1 MTRVPVLFAL
11 LAFVSTAAAQRSLT
25 LWVDP
30 VRGDDARS
38 GTSREQALR
47 TVAEAWSRL
56 PEQAASGARIYLTE
70 GLHAGF
76 TASRPHRGV
85 SMEAAGDPGSA
96 QIGPL
101 DLSGSRDVVLR
112 GLQVDALRCEGCES
126 VVADRAALATG
137 LGIEPSRLRM
147 VIAGTG
153 TASRTVQFTG
163 TGSVNVSSP
172 VPWLT
177 VTGGSPLTLPGS
189 VTVTANLTTP
199 GVYNTS
205 LIVGGP
211 AIDGFLPVEVAV
223 FTPGAMAQIFGDVP
237 GGHPWVDYIYLLN
250 RFAITVGCRAA
261 PLNFCP
267 GETVTQAQMAA
278 FLIRAVAGEGFAYP
292 IQPYFTDVP
301 ASNTLFSYIQ
311 KMRELNI
318 NPGCGNN
325 QFCPNALVTR
335 GQMAQYIIRALYGE
349 SFPYDNTPRFGDVPS
364 SSALFPYVQKMYDL
378 GITQGCTSGNY
389 CPNDTV
395 TREQMAAFL
404 SRAFFRYGNLNSPVP
419 TPPPPPP
426 PPAPSSGPTL
436 GGCPMFPA
444 DNIWNTAIDTLPV
457 HARSTDWVNTIGA
470 SRTLKADF
478 GSGLWNGG
486 VIGIPYVI
494 VPQGQAKV
502 GITFEYDEDSDPGP
516 YPIPPNPPI
525 EGGGDRHILVLEQG
539 VCKLW
544 EVFAAQSNGNGTWSA
559 GSGAVFNLNSNAP
572 LRPSG
577 WTSADAAG
585 LPILHGLVRYDEVL
599 GGEIKH
605 AIRFTAPQTKREFVW
620 PARHYASS
628 LTGTQYPPMGARF
641 RLKAGFDISTYAPRV
656 QVILRAMKKYGIIL
670 ADNGS
675 AWYVNGAPDERWD
688 NDELRQFARL
698 VGSNFEAVDSSSL
711 MIDVNSG
718 AARQP

>member
-11 LAFVSTAAAQRSLT
+11 LALAFPAAAQHSFT
-25 LWVDP
+25 VWVDP

-38 GTSREQALR
+38 GTSRLQALR

-56 PEQAASGARIYLTE
+56 PPQAAGARIYLTE

-76 TASRPHRGV
+76 TASQARRNV
-85 SMEAAGDPGSA
+85 SIEAAGDPGSA
-96 QIGPL
+96 QVGAL
-101 DLSGSRDVVLR
+101 DLSGSRDVILR
-112 GLQVDALRCEGCES
+112 GLQVDALRCEGCEG
-126 VVADRAALATG
+126 VTQDRAISAVG
-137 LGIEPSRLRM
+137 IGIEPARLRL

-163 TGSVNVSSP
+163 TGSVNVASVVS
-172 VPWLT
+172 WLT
-177 VTGGSPLTLPGS
+177 VTGGNPLNLPGS

-199 GVYNTS
+199 GIYNTS

-211 AIDGFLPVEVAV
+211 AIDGFLPVEVVV
-223 FTPGAMAQIFGDVP
+223 FAPGAMSQIFNDVP
-237 GGHPWVDYIYLLN
+237 GSHPWVDYIYLLN
-250 RFAITVGCRAA
+250 RFAITVGCRTA
-261 PLNFCP
+261 PLDFCP
-267 GETVTQAQMAA
+267 GDTVTQAQMAA
-278 FLIRAVAGEGFAYP
+278 FLVRAIAGEGFAYP

-301 ASNTLFSYIQ
+301 AGNSLFKYVQ

-335 GQMAQYIIRALYGE
+335 GQMAQYIVRALYGE
-349 SFPYDNTPRFGDVPS
+349 SFPYDTTPRFGDVPS
-364 SSALFPYVQKMYDL
+364 SNALFPYVQKMYDL
-378 GITQGCTSGNY
+378 GVTQGCTSGNY
-389 CPNDTV
+389 CPQDTV

-404 SRAFFRYGNLNSPVP
+404 SRAFFRYGNLTTT

-426 PPAPSSGPTL
+426 PPVPASGPTL

-457 HARSTDWVNTIGA
+457 HARSSDWVNTIGA
-470 SRTLKADF
+470 GRTFHADF
-478 GSGLWNGG
+478 GSGLWDGG
-486 VIGIPYVI
+486 PIGIPYVI

-502 GITFEYDEDSDPGP
+502 PITFEYDDESDPGP

-525 EGGGDRHILVLEQG
+525 EWGGDHHILILEQG

-544 EVFAAQSNGNGTWSA
+544 EVYAAQSNGNGSWSA
-559 GSGAVFNLNSNAP
+559 GSGAVYDLKVNGP

-585 LPILHGLVRYDEVL
+585 LPMLQGLMRYDEVL
-599 GGEIKH
+599 AGEIKH
-605 AIRFTAPQTKREFVW
+605 AIRFTAPQTKREFIW
-620 PARHYASS
+620 PARHHASS

-641 RLKAGFDISTYAPRV
+641 RLKAGFDISSYAPRI
-656 QVILRAMKKYGIIL
+656 QVMLRAMKKYGIIL

-675 AWYVNGAPDERWD
+675 AWYVNGIPDERWD
-688 NDELRQFARL
+688 NDELRQLARL

-711 MIDVNSG
+711 IIDANSG